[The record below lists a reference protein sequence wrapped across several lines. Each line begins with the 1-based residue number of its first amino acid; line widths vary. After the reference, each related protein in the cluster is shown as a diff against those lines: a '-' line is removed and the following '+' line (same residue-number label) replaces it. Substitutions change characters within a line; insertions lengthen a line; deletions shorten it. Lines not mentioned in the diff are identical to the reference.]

1 VALANTVTPVIVN
14 ELTKSSSTKYE
25 LDQSTMDGYFIE
37 ESSTSKFS
45 KFCGITYGVFSDS
58 SATKSLTHVSIS
70 SQTVTAGTQE
80 FM

>member
-25 LDQSTMDGYFIE
+25 LDQSTMDGYFSE
-37 ESSTSKFS
+37 GSSTS